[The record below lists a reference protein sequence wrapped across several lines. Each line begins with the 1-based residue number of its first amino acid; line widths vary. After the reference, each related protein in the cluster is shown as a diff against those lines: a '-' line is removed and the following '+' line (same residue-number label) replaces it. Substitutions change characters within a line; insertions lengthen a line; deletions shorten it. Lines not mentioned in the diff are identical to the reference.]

1 MLFIAEIG
9 INHNGSIEIAKQLIR
24 VAKDAGADV
33 VKFQKRTPELCVPKS
48 EWNKTRSTPWGE
60 MTYIEY
66 KHRIEF
72 DKEGYDEI
80 NRYCNKIGIRWTA
93 SVWDISSLEFI
104 LQYDVP
110 FIKIASAMITDT
122 KLLQA
127 LKESGKPL
135 VMSIG
140 MSSENEILEAL
151 EILDYDAH
159 LLWCNSNYPSID
171 EEIDLNAMSYIR
183 KKYAINVGY
192 SGHELDDLPTIMA
205 ATMGA
210 DIIERHITLNRGQWG
225 TDHKASLEPNELAA
239 LITKL
244 KRIKTI
250 QGQHNITCYPSE
262 RIIANKLRKKD

>member
-1 MLFIAEIG
+1 MFIAEIG

-33 VKFQKRTPELCVPKS
+33 VKFQKRTPEICVPRN
-48 EWNKTRSTPWGE
+48 EWNKMRSTPWGD

-66 KHRIEF
+66 KHRVEF

-93 SVWDISSLEFI
+93 SVWDIPSLEFI
-104 LQYDVP
+104 LQYDIP

-122 KLLQA
+122 NLLMA

-135 VMSIG
+135 IMSIG
-140 MSSENEILEAL
+140 MSTENEIAEAL
-151 EILDYDAH
+151 DILNYNNVE

-171 EEIDLNAMSYIR
+171 EEIDLNAMAHIKTR
-183 KKYAINVGY
+183 FGLTVGY
-192 SGHELDDLPTIMA
+192 SGHELDDLPTVMA

-210 DIIERHITLNRGQWG
+210 NIIERHITLNRGEWG
-225 TDHKASLEPNELAA
+225 TDHKASLEPTELIE

-250 QGQHNITCYPSE
+250 QGIYDITCYPSE